1 MSKVVKKYDMNFK
14 DLTNKTLITDHDID
28 WEELGNG
35 VKRKIMAY
43 DNQLM
48 LVKVDFEKGAVGTIH
63 NHPHLQLSYVAKG
76 SFEVTMG
83 DDKKILNEGD
93 VFFAPT
99 LVFHGVVCLEAG
111 LLVDIFNPHREDFI

>member
-1 MSKVVKKYDMNFK
+1 MNFK
-14 DLTNKTLITDHDID
+14 DLTNKTLIADRDID

-43 DNQLM
+43 DEHLM
-48 LVKVDFEKGAVGTIH
+48 LVKVDFEKGAIGTIH

-83 DDKKILNEGD
+83 DGKKILNEGD

-111 LLVDIFNPHREDFI
+111 LLIDIFNPHREDFL